1 MPKKKKKNIRNT
13 AKKEITIKL
22 GLIIT
27 LILFIYIVYKIFN
40 LAIFSKEKINLSDD
54 NLYQY
59 FYGLKEEYK
68 GKKEI
73 FENKEDI
80 VLILEN
86 GKKVLLDS
94 MPLYYEDI
102 MGKALFA
109 KEMELVKVDGG
120 NYKLHKFTNI
130 IQENK
135 LTYAKKI
142 NKKNKTI
149 LDNAFIYDGK
159 DLYFFLD
166 EMQIKIGEQEYNLS
180 PLSFAIVNY
189 RDNIEFYNYEKNQ
202 YTIINDKE
210 LLNMDALAICNLHNY
225 TINMSVDSVN
235 SAKNS
240 KLLISN
246 INYLPELEY

>member
-1 MPKKKKKNIRNT
+1 MPKKRKKHIRNV

-22 GLIIT
+22 GLIVT
-27 LILFIYIVYKIFN
+27 LILFIYIVYEIFN
-40 LAIFSKEKINLSDD
+40 IAIFSKEKVNLSDD

-59 FYGLKEEYK
+59 FYGMKEEYK

-73 FENKEDI
+73 YETKEEI
-80 VLILEN
+80 GLILEN
-86 GKKVLLDS
+86 GSKVELDS
-94 MPLYYEDI
+94 VPIYYEDI
-102 MGKALFA
+102 LGKALFA
-109 KEMELVKVDGG
+109 KDMELVNINGG
-120 NYKLHKFTNI
+120 NYKLSKFTNI
-130 IQENK
+130 IQENN
-135 LTYAKKI
+135 LIYAKKI

-166 EMQIKIGEQEYNLS
+166 EMQIKIGEQEYTLS

-189 RDNIEFYNYEKNQ
+189 RNSIEFYNYEKNE
-202 YTIINDKE
+202 YTIINDE
-210 LLNMDALAICNLHNY
+210 NTLNIDALAICNLHNY

-235 SAKNS
+235 SEKNS

-246 INYLPELEY
+246 INNLQELEY